1 MQLLPNDQMNFQLI
15 CISSYL
21 ANGDSGFCTS
31 PRPESTQ
38 STISNTNGH
47 RNASKEESLCSK
59 KEEDFQEERVPCEFC
74 GELRIRETIMRHQV
88 IFISS
93 KSLQ

>member
-1 MQLLPNDQMNFQLI
+1 MNFQLI

-38 STISNTNGH
+38 STISTTNGH

-88 IFISS
+88 ELIAYIV
-93 KSLQ
+93 